1 MFKGQ
6 AQESIRKPAGN
17 KDDQAPK
24 DWDVE
29 VILSGKK
36 KPQLLM
42 TFSKVGI
49 CWLLLTFF
57 WGKES
62 LCVLTRGDGEQLH
75 PDLQRILELELNDY
89 HFLCP
94 GYPGP
99 GVLKLSQLW
108 KAQEIYGCLLWTWSL
123 DMIWIDMDWYGL
135 IWWVGFSIS
144 MLVYLL
150 MDKPWDSWWFYVKN
164 LDSTTMK
171 WAILGW
177 GLDTDVINSGDHTD
191 VADAHDAVDQDH
203 DAVAQLREAKDIVVI
218 TFLSLRCI
226 IQHFAGDTTHTCI
239 NHAWSGSCHLLGQTI
254 GCASSQNYRPYI
266 PTHAIKDNPKPHPE
280 MDVLSPVDTPR

>member
-1 MFKGQ
+1 MFGFGLKWESQMSQATSDFCPSWVFLIWGLLPCQWFSWAAVWSCCGRCGVAWIESGDAFKVQQSTLCVLLFTSSNMFKGQ

-99 GVLKLSQLW
+99 GVLLFRIKHHRAMESPRNPRLF
-108 KAQEIYGCLLWTWSL
+108 AL
-123 DMIWIDMDWYGL
+123 DMISRYDMNWYDGL
-135 IWWVGFSIS
+135 GFP
-144 MLVYLL
+144 YL
-150 MDKPWDSWWFYVKN
+150 
-164 LDSTTMK
+164 
-171 WAILGW
+171 
-177 GLDTDVINSGDHTD
+177 
-191 VADAHDAVDQDH
+191 
-203 DAVAQLREAKDIVVI
+203 
-218 TFLSLRCI
+218 C
-226 IQHFAGDTTHTCI
+226 
-239 NHAWSGSCHLLGQTI
+239 
-254 GCASSQNYRPYI
+254 
-266 PTHAIKDNPKPHPE
+266 
-280 MDVLSPVDTPR
+280 

>member
-135 IWWVGFSIS
+135 IRWVGFSIS

-150 MDKPWDSWWFYVKN
+150 MDKPWDSWWFYVKKIGLN
-164 LDSTTMK
+164 HHEMGH
-171 WAILGW
+171 LGMRI
-177 GLDTDVINSGDHTD
+177 GY
-191 VADAHDAVDQDH
+191 
-203 DAVAQLREAKDIVVI
+203 
-218 TFLSLRCI
+218 RCH
-226 IQHFAGDTTHTCI
+226 QQRGSYRCCWCSWCG
-239 NHAWSGSCHLLGQTI
+239 WSGPWR
-254 GCASSQNYRPYI
+254 GCSVEGSQGYCGHYI
-266 PTHAIKDNPKPHPE
+266 P
-280 MDVLSPVDTPR
+280 